1 MSEELDVVRQGID
14 EVDRELVTLLKRR
27 LQLVSKV
34 GEIKSRLGIPVY
46 APDRERDML
55 EKRRSEAEKHGI
67 SVCTQYCY
75 YRR

>member
-34 GEIKSRLGIPVY
+34 GEIKSRLEIGRAHV
-46 APDRERDML
+46 
-55 EKRRSEAEKHGI
+55 
-67 SVCTQYCY
+67 
-75 YRR
+75 